1 LHLGQIYTPLQE
13 LEFSGEHIA
22 PHPERGHLTIW
33 HLAVVLA
40 AVAVVEGIFKTC
52 LKNLKILY
60 IKHL

>member
-13 LEFSGEHIA
+13 FGFSGEHIA

-40 AVAVVEGIFKTC
+40 AVAVVEGI
-52 LKNLKILY
+52 
-60 IKHL
+60 